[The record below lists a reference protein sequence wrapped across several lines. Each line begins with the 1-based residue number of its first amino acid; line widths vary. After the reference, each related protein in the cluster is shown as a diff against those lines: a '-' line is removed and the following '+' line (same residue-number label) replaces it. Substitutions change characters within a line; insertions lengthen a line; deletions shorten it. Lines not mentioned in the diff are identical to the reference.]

1 MRERDE
7 IVIRSFRVVFELDRR
22 LHRIDRWRLP
32 LPYGLPLR
40 SLGYA
45 AGALLAVLVAGA
57 LPVIGQVLGLLPAPV
72 RFALIPGAVAYGL
85 TAVRVDGRPAHDV
98 ALALVGWWLRPR
110 VMVAWQRGAKPGD
123 QIRLG
128 DIAYAPD
135 CSGPRLRRG
144 RVRGPATAIVRTRA
158 RATERRRTLTLA
170 SSGEAALAS
179 GFEVDFDAPRRL
191 VIR

>member
-1 MRERDE
+1 MSVLEASHTVEILRDAGPQGLH
-7 IVIRSFRVVFELDRR
+7 INELARK
-22 LHRIDRWRLP
+22 
-32 LPYGLPLR
+32 
-40 SLGYA
+40 A
-45 AGALLAVLVAGA
+45 
-57 LPVIGQVLGLLPAPV
+57 
-72 RFALIPGAVAYGL
+72 
-85 TAVRVDGRPAHDV
+85 
-98 ALALVGWWLRPR
+98 
-110 VMVAWQRGAKPGD
+110 D